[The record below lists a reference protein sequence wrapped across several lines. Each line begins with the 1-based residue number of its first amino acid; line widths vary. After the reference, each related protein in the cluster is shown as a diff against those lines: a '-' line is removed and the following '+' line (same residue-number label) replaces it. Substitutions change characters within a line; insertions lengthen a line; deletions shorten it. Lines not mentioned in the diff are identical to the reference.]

1 MTQYGYLIGYFEA
14 ENIAQYLE
22 VFTYLQQQPLIP
34 SRENPAPFWPLRT
47 DTCLHMHI
55 HN

>member
-14 ENIAQYLE
+14 EKIVQYLK
-22 VFTYLQQQPLIP
+22 VYTYLQQSVIP
-34 SRENPAPFWPLRT
+34 FLENPAPFWPLRT
-47 DTCLHMHI
+47 DTHPHMHI